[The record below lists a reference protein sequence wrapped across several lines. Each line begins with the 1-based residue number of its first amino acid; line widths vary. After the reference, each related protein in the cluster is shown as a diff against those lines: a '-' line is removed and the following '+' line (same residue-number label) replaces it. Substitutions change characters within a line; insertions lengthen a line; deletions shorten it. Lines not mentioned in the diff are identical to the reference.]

1 MARLVAAKVYVEVNA
16 VFRAASC
23 GNGQPA
29 GSLLSPKEPFMRLFP
44 LVVAA
49 ALVGGPALAQSVT
62 LSDNARFQKAPWWM
76 DQPIIASTGYVET
89 EVRANRARAA
99 GSFQVV
105 AKTAPEA
112 TRQAADKVR
121 ALGQALAAYGAEKV
135 RVETTFSMRPIYEQ
149 YRDREGNL
157 IANQRADR
165 IDSYEVN
172 ANVAIEVR
180 DVALA
185 ERIYATLLAAR
196 PTSTEPVYFNLDPES
211 ATRTELYSLAVA
223 DAARRAR
230 LSVDATG
237 ARLGPVKLI
246 DPTGRACGVDVLVT
260 GAPAIYGGGVMAEGV
275 TVTGRIAGMAPLPA
289 PPPPPRAAL
298 APRAPGGDTLRPE
311 DMQLPLQPPL
321 QKLEAQACVVYALG

>member
-1 MARLVAAKVYVEVNA
+1 
-16 VFRAASC
+16 
-23 GNGQPA
+23 
-29 GSLLSPKEPFMRLFP
+29 MRVLGI
-44 LVVAA
+44 LA
-49 ALVGGPALAQSVT
+49 ALALATPALAQQPA
-62 LSDNARFQKAPWWM
+62 LIAAPKYNPAPWWM
-76 DQPIIASTGYVET
+76 DQPVIASTGYVQS
-89 EVRANRARAA
+89 EVRANRARIA

-112 TRQAADKVR
+112 TRAAADKVR
-121 ALGQALAAYGAEKV
+121 ALGQSLAAFGPDRA

-157 IANQRADR
+157 IPNQRADR

-185 ERIYATLLAAR
+185 ERVYATLLAAR
-196 PTSTEPVYFNLDPES
+196 PTSTEPVYFTLEPDN
-211 ATRTELYSLAVA
+211 ATRTELYNLAVA

-230 LSVDATG
+230 ASADATG

-246 DPTGRACGVDVLVT
+246 DPTGRACGVDVLIT
-260 GAPAIYGGGVMAEGV
+260 GAPPQYGGGVFAESV
-275 TVTGRIAGMAPLPA
+275 TVTGRVAGML
-289 PPPPPRAAL
+289 PPPPPPPPPPVMAP
-298 APRAPGGDTLRPE
+298 APRGPGGEQLRPE

-321 QKLEAQACVVYALG
+321 SKLEAQVCVVYALG